1 MTGNGLLDTVMRDL
15 GKEVARDVLRS
26 LVFDTLIEAQFI
38 QLFSG
43 YYLKRQLREV
53 AIDSI
58 NEIIMNEE
66 ARKME
71 ENVLFQLVPLIA

>member
-38 QLFSG
+38 
-43 YYLKRQLREV
+43 
-53 AIDSI
+53 
-58 NEIIMNEE
+58 
-66 ARKME
+66 
-71 ENVLFQLVPLIA
+71 